1 MASRSL
7 LPGSTSEEDVM
18 RLPRVNFTVRLSM
31 CVVLCIAIGLA
42 ALRSSS
48 FQWLRTVN
56 TLVVALLFTAVL
68 AAKQFRGT
76 RAAFWFGFAVLG
88 CGYYFLAFGPTDCW
102 HLYDYEG
109 GVDSVVP
116 EVKPNLLTTDLVWEM
131 SLGITS
137 FPPQGG
143 LGLNGS
149 FNDVFIR
156 SSWIGHLLLTPIIA
170 CFGGIASWVLALRR
184 ERGERAEPGT

>member
-1 MASRSL
+1 
-7 LPGSTSEEDVM
+7 M

-31 CVVLCIAIGLA
+31 CVVLCISIGLA

-56 TLVVALLFTAVL
+56 TLVIALLFTAVL

-88 CGYYFLAFGPTDCW
+88 WGYYFLAFGPVDGW

-109 GVDSVVP
+109 RIDSFTPQVR
-116 EVKPNLLTTDLVWEM
+116 PNLLTTDVVWEM

-137 FPPQGG
+137 FPPQGV
-143 LGLNGS
+143 LNDS

-156 SSWIGHLLLTPIIA
+156 SSWIGHLLLTPIIG
-170 CFGGIASWVLALRR
+170 CLGGIASWVLALRSD
-184 ERGERAEPGT
+184 RGERAQPRT